1 MNGDM
6 AMEDS
11 KEGEDNV
18 LDDAEDNE
26 EEADESGAVEDTAI
40 ASEEAEVFVKEKMPL
55 LLLME
60 FNEEK
65 ADVTDSEEKEQ
76 ANEEAFEKTISFW
89 LLGLAFN
96 EGEKEAAE
104 EEELDRML
112 LSVAL
117 KLMGAKA

>member
-1 MNGDM
+1 M